1 MKSILICQYIGIKHS
16 RQIIKVSRGMDVS
29 GSFRLIHSDNGRI
42 RNLKRNCHVVWYL
55 LEKKLLLLESY
66 TSCEGRIE
74 RRRLQT
80 VNAAKY
86 M

>member
-16 RQIIKVSRGMDVS
+16 RQLLRCQGEWMSVAVFGLFI
-29 GSFRLIHSDNGRI
+29 LIMVEFVIWKEIVMLYDI
-42 RNLKRNCHVVWYL
+42 FW
-55 LEKKLLLLESY
+55 KKLLLLESY